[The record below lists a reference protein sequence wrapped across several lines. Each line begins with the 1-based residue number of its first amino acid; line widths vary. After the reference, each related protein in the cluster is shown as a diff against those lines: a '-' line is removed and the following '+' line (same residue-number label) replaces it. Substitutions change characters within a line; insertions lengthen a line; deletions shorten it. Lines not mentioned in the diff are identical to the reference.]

1 MDFQFSISD
10 FQLNES
16 ALRALLAEIES
27 LYRNLDTTLAGIN
40 DPASCRACGGCCDF
54 EAFGHRLY
62 VTTPE
67 AVYFAHHAGRALTPM
82 SGGVCPYRIDGKCS
96 VYAWRFSGCR
106 IFQCKGDAARQG
118 ELSEAV
124 IAEFKQLCERYTIA
138 YRYMDLKTAL
148 NCLEFTL

>member
-67 AVYFAHHAGRALTPM
+67 AVY
-82 SGGVCPYRIDGKCS
+82 
-96 VYAWRFSGCR
+96 
-106 IFQCKGDAARQG
+106 
-118 ELSEAV
+118 
-124 IAEFKQLCERYTIA
+124 
-138 YRYMDLKTAL
+138 
-148 NCLEFTL
+148 